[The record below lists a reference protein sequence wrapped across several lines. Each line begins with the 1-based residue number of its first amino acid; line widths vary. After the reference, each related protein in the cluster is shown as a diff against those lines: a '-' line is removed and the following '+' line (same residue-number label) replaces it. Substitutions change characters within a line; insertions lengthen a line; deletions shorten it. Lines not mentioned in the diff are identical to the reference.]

1 MHLSRG
7 ARLWSDCLMA
17 SRIGADHRAL
27 GVGDRSQVILRS
39 KLHERHPHPDW
50 VQRTKLLGR
59 LDAQRD
65 ACVTLISAP
74 AGYGKSTLIAQWK
87 ATHPR
92 PFAWVSLDASDNDP
106 TRFWSYVVASVEN
119 VIPDLHDV
127 TGRIRSWSELRNVAL
142 PQLLNALAEID
153 EGVVVVLDDYHHIT
167 NPACHEFLSFAIDN
181 LPPEVQLV
189 ISTRA
194 DPPLHLAK
202 LRVEHKLN
210 EMRAVDL
217 SFDLNE
223 VATLLRSVSGRARDP
238 AEVEAVATAA
248 EGWPAGVYL
257 AALILSDEVDVA
269 ALVRA
274 ITDSPLLSEYLTT
287 EVLQRQPPDIYA
299 FLTRTS
305 ILEAFTS
312 ESATAVVESGDQAEL
327 LQVLER
333 SNFFLVPLDTNRKW
347 YRYHVLFQQ
356 LLAEELRRSEPDL
369 IPELHRRAAEWY
381 RSRNL
386 VSRALHHA
394 IEGGNLPLIRE
405 LVWENLLPFA
415 NAGRLET
422 LGRWME
428 AIDRT
433 EIAADPLLSLA
444 AGWISGFT
452 GRCDEVEFWL
462 AAARRG
468 DPEAP
473 LPNGSG
479 TLSSGIALL
488 NATCESIGVAQA
500 LAEAR
505 VAVASVEDGWRPL
518 ALFTL
523 GYLLHLSGDHNEANA
538 RLEEAS
544 SASHPDMPVFE
555 MASLAE
561 QSLLASDRGDRALAR
576 SKVEAASVILKGST
590 LGGLTQASF
599 VHTAW
604 GTVLGAE
611 GDLGGARDHLE
622 KAIAL
627 RDSFQHPTPLPTLQ
641 TLIALSGVRFELG
654 DRDGARELLHR
665 AISILELHPDAG
677 SLLTSTKRL
686 QRSLGG
692 TSQRPSLYGE
702 SLTDR
707 ELVVLRLLNTS
718 LTHREI
724 GNALFISLNTVKSHV
739 RSLYQKLMVSSRSE
753 ALAKGTELGLL

>member
-1 MHLSRG
+1 
-7 ARLWSDCLMA
+7 MA
-17 SRIGADHRAL
+17 SRVGAGHSAL
-27 GVGDRSQVILRS
+27 GVGQPSQVILRS
-39 KLHERHPHPDW
+39 KLHEPRPHPDW
-50 VQRTKLLGR
+50 VQRSELLRR
-59 LDAQRD
+59 LDAERS
-65 ACVTLISAP
+65 ASVTLISAP
-74 AGYGKSTLIAQWK
+74 AGYGKSTLVAQWR
-87 ATHPR
+87 AAHPR

-106 TRFWSYVVASVEN
+106 TRFWAYVIASVAN
-119 VIPDLHDV
+119 VIPDLHEV
-127 TGRIRSWSELRNVAL
+127 TGRIRSWAELRNVAL

-153 EGVVVVLDDYHHIT
+153 EGIVVVLDDYHHIT
-167 NPACHEFLSFAIDN
+167 NPACHEFLSFTIDN
-181 LPPEVQLV
+181 LPPEVQFV

-202 LRVEHKLN
+202 LRVDHRLN
-210 EMRAVDL
+210 ELRAIDL
-217 SFDLNE
+217 CFDLNE
-223 VATLLRSVSGRARDP
+223 VAALLRNVSGSAREP

-257 AALILSDEVDVA
+257 AALVLSDDVDVPG
-269 ALVRA
+269 LVRA
-274 ITDSPLLSEYLTT
+274 FTDSPLLGEYLTT
-287 EVLQRQPPDIYA
+287 EVLQRQPPEVYA

-305 ILEAFTS
+305 ILEAFTP
-312 ESATAVVESGDQAEL
+312 ESASAVVGTGDQAEL
-327 LQVLER
+327 LQVLEH
-333 SNFFLVPLDTNRKW
+333 SNFFLVPLDTRRRW
-347 YRYHVLFQQ
+347 YRYHLLFQQ

-381 RSRNL
+381 RSRDL
-386 VSRALHHA
+386 ISRALHHA
-394 IEGGNLPLIRE
+394 IEGQDIPLARE

-415 NAGRLET
+415 NAGRLKT

-433 EIAADPLLSLA
+433 EIAADPALSLA

-462 AAARRG
+462 EAARQG
-468 DPEAP
+468 DPSAP
-473 LPNGSG
+473 LPDGSG
-479 TLSSGIALL
+479 PLSAGIALL
-488 NATCESIGVAQA
+488 SATCESIGVAEA
-500 LAEAR
+500 LVRAR
-505 VAVASVEDGWRPL
+505 AAADSLDEGWEPL
-518 ALFTL
+518 AHFTL
-523 GYLLHLSGDHNEANA
+523 GYLLHLSGDLNEANA

-544 SASHPDMPVFE
+544 STSHPDMPVIE
-555 MASLAE
+555 MVSLAE
-561 QSLLASDRGDRALAR
+561 QSLLASDRGDHALAR
-576 SKVEAASVILKGST
+576 SKVEAASAILKKSS

-611 GDLGGARDHLE
+611 GDLNGARDHLE

-627 RDSFQHPTPLPTLQ
+627 RDSFQHSTPLPTLQ
-641 TLIALSGVRFELG
+641 TLIGLSGVRFEVG

-665 AISILELHPDAG
+665 AISILEFHPDAG
-677 SLLTSTKRL
+677 SLSTSTKRL

-739 RSLYQKLMVSSRSE
+739 RSLYQKLMVSSRAE
-753 ALAKGTELGLL
+753 ALAKGNELGLL